1 MQGVEHSNA
10 MDEVAEAALSE
21 AVNYIQNSNQVVVG
35 LHPRQLE
42 NTEEMGVAAFAAI
55 RTHQPAV
62 SVTSLSKHNTAQQ
75 LDNAEPNATETVTT
89 WEMQFNKLKAY
100 KAIHG
105 NCKVPKTY
113 PPDPQLGRWV
123 NTVSFSLQ

>member
-1 MQGVEHSNA
+1 

-21 AVNYIQNSNQVVVG
+21 AVNYIIQNSNQVVVG

-42 NTEEMGVAAFAAI
+42 NTEEMGAAAFAAI

-62 SVTSLSKHNTAQQ
+62 SVTSLSKHNTARQ
-75 LDNAEPNATETVTT
+75 LDNAEPSATETVTT